1 MRAVLSVT
9 ACKAWEREKKY
20 APLKGSQ
27 GCGSGEKLSTE
38 HLLTL
43 GSKISVGKT
52 GGEETGENFL
62 QRKEETKSHGD
73 PAPPLLTHSLA
84 LPDGSSWKGGGYG
97 HHKAKDGLLGCRGI

>member
-43 GSKISVGKT
+43 GRKISVGKT
-52 GGEETGENFL
+52 GRRKLGKTFCRERKKQKATG
-62 QRKEETKSHGD
+62 T
-73 PAPPLLTHSLA
+73 LL
-84 LPDGSSWKGGGYG
+84 LP
-97 HHKAKDGLLGCRGI
+97 C

>member
-1 MRAVLSVT
+1 MRAVLPVA

-27 GCGSGEKLSTE
+27 GCGRGEKLSTE

-52 GGEETGENFL
+52 GR
-62 QRKEETKSHGD
+62 RKLGKTFCRERKKQKAMG
-73 PAPPLLTHSLA
+73 ALL
-84 LPDGSSWKGGGYG
+84 LP
-97 HHKAKDGLLGCRGI
+97 C

>member
-9 ACKAWEREKKY
+9 SCKAWEKEKKY

-43 GSKISVGKT
+43 GRKISVVKTGRRKLGKT
-52 GGEETGENFL
+52 
-62 QRKEETKSHGD
+62 QRKEETKSHRG

-97 HHKAKDGLLGCRGI
+97 YHGTKDGLLGCRGI